1 MRRRRHTARLALP
14 DLLRLLTQTEYPLA
28 PVPAA
33 TQNGATVS
41 QPSLVPAPAHLTVG
55 DGRAF
60 ALAGDVAL
68 VMATDAEALSDAAAE
83 LRRLIAA
90 RTGIHLPP
98 PTPADG
104 GRRQIRLS
112 LDHDGPA
119 ESYRLRSDVDAVH
132 VAGADA
138 AGLFYGVQTL
148 AQAITADASGWGVPE
163 MEIED
168 APRFAYRGVMLD
180 VARHFLDVA
189 TVCGYIDR
197 AAGLKFNVLH
207 LHLTDDQGWRIEMH
221 SRRRLTERAAT
232 SSVGAD
238 GGGFYTHD
246 DYRAIVAYA
255 GRRHM
260 VVVPEIDGPSHTH
273 AVSLAYPELCAPPV
287 ISAQL
292 QQQAEQ
298 DGTDLPVS
306 GVAYEGIGV
315 GFSSLRIRDEQTYT
329 FLADVLT
336 ELAALTPG
344 PYLHI
349 GGDEA
354 LGTDADDYDHY
365 IERVSRLV
373 VETGKTAI
381 AWHEAGVSGRV
392 AEGTVGQYWGFVS
405 PTDGMDEKT
414 RGFVRRGGRVILSPA
429 DAIYLDMKFD
439 PDSPLG
445 LTWARGVTSA
455 RRAYEWEP
463 TAVIDG
469 IDETQILGVEAPLW
483 SETARTPADIDAL
496 AFPRIAAAAE
506 AAWSPAWE
514 SLPLRTWESFRS
526 RVGGLGPLWT
536 ALGIRFTALPEIE
549 WTPMEAITARGDT
562 T

>member
-1 MRRRRHTARLALP
+1 M
-14 DLLRLLTQTEYPLA
+14 
-28 PVPAA
+28 
-33 TQNGATVS
+33 S
-41 QPSLVPAPAHLTVG
+41 QPCLVPAPARLTLDEG
-55 DGRAF
+55 SPF
-60 ALAGDVAL
+60 LLASDVAL
-68 VMATDAEALSDAAAE
+68 VMTTDAVGVADAAAE

-90 RTGIHLPP
+90 RTGIRLAA
-98 PTPADG
+98 PTPANDG
-104 GRRQIRLS
+104 EPHLRLS
-112 LDHDGPA
+112 LEHDGPA
-119 ESYRLRSDVDAVH
+119 ESYRLRSDAGAVH

-148 AQAITADASGWGVPE
+148 VQAITTDASGWRIPA

-197 AAGLKFNVLH
+197 AAGLKFNALH
-207 LHLTDDQGWRIEMH
+207 LHLTDDQGWRIQMH
-221 SRRRLTERAAT
+221 SRPRLTEKSAS

-255 GRRHM
+255 GRHHM
-260 VVVPEIDGPSHTH
+260 IVVPEIDGPSHTH
-273 AVSLAYPELCAPPV
+273 AISLAYPELCAPPV
-287 ISAQL
+287 VSAQL
-292 QQQAEQ
+292 RRQSEE
-298 DGTDLPVS
+298 DGSALPLG
-306 GVAYEGIGV
+306 GVAYDGIGV
-315 GFSSLRIRDEQTYT
+315 GFSSLRIRDEATYA

-354 LGTDADDYDHY
+354 LGTDAEDYDRY
-365 IERVSRLV
+365 IARVSRLV
-373 VETGKTAI
+373 AETGKTAI
-381 AWHEAGVSGRV
+381 AWHEAGVCGGL
-392 AEGTVGQYWGFVS
+392 AEGTIGQYWGFVS

-455 RRAYEWEP
+455 RRSYEWEP

-469 IDETQILGVEAPLW
+469 MDQAQILGVEAPLW
-483 SETARTPADIDAL
+483 SETARTSADIDAL
-496 AFPRIAAAAE
+496 AFPRVAAAAE
-506 AAWSPAWE
+506 AAWSPALGT
-514 SLPLRTWESFRS
+514 LPLRTWESFRA
-526 RVGGLGPLWT
+526 RVGGLGPLWS
-536 ALGIRFTALPEIE
+536 ALGIRFTALSEID
-549 WTPMEAITARGDT
+549 WTPAEPITAQGDNT
-562 T
+562 